1 VKVDAYHLP
10 KATDSSGRFSMEI
23 DATLAQ
29 RHPVSVTDASHA
41 TIAGRALN
49 ASQRDAV
56 LSARGGVDV
65 GYQVTGLH
73 AHAGQGGIVVQGRV
87 SFSNGGSPPPVS
99 LYSYRLTGRV
109 VDSAGKPVAGAIV
122 TTRTLDRDYWTLS
135 DPTDENGDYTSFFT
149 ASAEESTDPQVPF
162 AIGVAVGKVSYSFP
176 FNTNIVFQRLRSARL
191 DLKLTTPD
199 QPLQKVADPVEQ
211 KGAIYQGVLVGA
223 VAGSRPVVPLA
234 GTWPDRKGYFS
245 LVLPRSLAG
254 KIVTFYEAGAPRFS
268 AFNAV
273 AGHKADRSSWTSQ
286 LGASTPRG
294 LGRIRLP

>member
-1 VKVDAYHLP
+1 
-10 KATDSSGRFSMEI
+10 M
-23 DATLAQ
+23 
-29 RHPVSVTDASHA
+29 TDASHA
-41 TIAGRALN
+41 TVSGQALN

-56 LSARGGVDV
+56 LSARGGIDV

-87 SFSNGGSPPPVS
+87 SFSNGSSPPPVS

-109 VDSAGKPVAGAIV
+109 VDAAGKPVVGAIV

-162 AIGVAVGKVSYSFP
+162 AIGVAVGKTSYSFP

-211 KGAIYQGVLVGA
+211 TGAIYQGILVGA

-254 KIVTFYEAGAPRFS
+254 KVVTFYEASAPRFS

-286 LGASTPRG
+286 LGALDASRPRAHQA
-294 LGRIRLP
+294 PVVPS